1 MIQTEEARNDGN
13 AIQTDIELLVDTSSP
28 DLLSN
33 ALDVLLHLAIIKA
46 KYARVIHKEVDEAVN
61 DDVA

>member
-13 AIQTDIELLVDTSSP
+13 AIQTDIELLVDISSL

-33 ALDVLLHLAIIKA
+33 TLDIPLHRGRL
-46 KYARVIHKEVDEAVN
+46 
-61 DDVA
+61 

>member
-1 MIQTEEARNDGN
+1 MTQTGEVRNNGN

-33 ALDVLLHLAIIKA
+33 TLDVIPLHFHTMMNNLF
-46 KYARVIHKEVDEAVN
+46 
-61 DDVA
+61 